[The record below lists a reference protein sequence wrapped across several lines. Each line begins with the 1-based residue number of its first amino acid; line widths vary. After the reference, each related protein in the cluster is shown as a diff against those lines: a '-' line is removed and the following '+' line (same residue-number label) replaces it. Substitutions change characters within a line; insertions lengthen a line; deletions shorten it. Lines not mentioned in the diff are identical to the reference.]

1 MDHWEPSVT
10 VGSSS
15 KGDRGSQQSQE
26 IKGEE
31 GGTEAQVSSHRDKH
45 QSQPRDK
52 HQSQPQEKPSPAM
65 LALFFNSCQTCDL

>member
-15 KGDRGSQQSQE
+15 KGDRLTESQSQE

-31 GGTEAQVSSHRDKH
+31 GGKEAGPQVSPHRDK
-45 QSQPRDK
+45 Q
-52 HQSQPQEKPSPAM
+52 QSQPQGKPSPAM
-65 LALFFNSCQTCDL
+65 LALFFNPCQTCDL